1 MDHQMKTANRD
12 RLAHNGAGKSGP
24 SALARLFSRIKRY
37 LILPLIFLSLAS
49 SPSFSADFN
58 KGLKAY
64 NSGDYATALREWT
77 PLAEQGEADAQYNL
91 GQMYRNGRGVPQD
104 DTAAMKW
111 YRLAAE
117 QGDAKAQ
124 FVLGAIYFLGQGVPR
139 DDVYAHMWWNIAAAT
154 GNEDAVKSRDIITKM
169 MSPADISKAQK
180 LARECVAKDYK
191 NC

>member
-1 MDHQMKTANRD
+1 
-12 RLAHNGAGKSGP
+12 
-24 SALARLFSRIKRY
+24 
-37 LILPLIFLSLAS
+37 
-49 SPSFSADFN
+49 
-58 KGLKAY
+58 
-64 NSGDYATALREWT
+64 
-77 PLAEQGEADAQYNL
+77 YNL
-91 GQMYRNGRGVPQD
+91 GVMYKNGEGVPQNYK
-104 DTAAMKW
+104 AAVKW